1 MSMSEWT
8 PESVRQYERAIKAS
22 RRQRASRVQR
32 KEQWLND
39 FIDGKPVKQFDE
51 FVAHNAEGQGCRA
64 SRHTLDPLVG
74 ASVSGGGNAP

>member
-22 RRQRASRVQR
+22 RRHAVAQAKR

-39 FIDGKPVKQFDE
+39 FIAGKPVKQFDE
-51 FVAHNAEGQGCRA
+51 FVAGAAHTGQK
-64 SRHTLDPLVG
+64 G
-74 ASVSGGGNAP
+74 A